1 LFFFGKNAV
10 AKLNAIDCFYRFW
23 LTKFENKLYETN
35 ISSNRNITF
44 TNVVFHKR
52 KYMPDILFT
61 DECND
66 GQNFG
71 SVYIDPTDGN
81 DDNYGFNKN
90 DAVKTFDAALI
101 RVQNQSTINPVK
113 TIYIKAASIIGE
125 GIHPWTEAAI
135 KNLDKLSL
143 ENTDILITSYEVTI
157 QKPKGRIYFRS
168 IIYDG
173 EGTEMSIIGLGMIE
187 LLGNVK
193 LYFRNIEIYTNNNR
207 INWIP
212 NVNKTIF
219 GLNQSYSK
227 ITFETT
233 IIYLEELYSI
243 VKNSSNNYALIE
255 SKFINS
261 NVLGS
266 SISSLSPSNGGA
278 INLGVDNIQIGSSL
292 SISIQ
297 MQPNTGWLDTQI
309 IQNNF

>member
-1 LFFFGKNAV
+1 MVTTKIRISQR
-10 AKLNAIDCFYRFW
+10 LNNT
-23 LTKFENKLYETN
+23 LTSGTLA
-35 ISSNRNITF
+35 SA
-44 TNVVFHKR
+44 
-52 KYMPDILFT
+52 
-61 DECND
+61 
-66 GQNFG
+66 
-71 SVYIDPTDGN
+71 GN

-90 DAVKTFDAALI
+90 DAIKTFDAALI
-101 RVQNQSTINPVK
+101 RVQNQSTINPIK
-113 TIYIKAASIIGE
+113 TIYIKAASSIGE
-125 GIHPWTEAAI
+125 GVHPWTEAAI
-135 KNLDKLSL
+135 KNLDKLSI
-143 ENTDILITSYEVTI
+143 ENADILITSYDVTN

-168 IIYDG
+168 VIHDG

-193 LYFRNIEIYTNNNR
+193 LYFRDIEIYTNNNR
-207 INWIP
+207 IDWIP
-212 NVNKTIF
+212 NINKTIF

-266 SISSLSPSNGGA
+266 SISSLSPNNGGA

-297 MQPNTGWLDTQI
+297 TQANTGWLDTQI